1 LILVGI
7 VHQFT
12 INVLYYLPNDIHV
25 VLRHQSGMGM
35 DNGHVVRW
43 NQYVPLIGAA
53 LSPVLVIDPGSLV
66 RFEIGDDAFERFAN
80 RETFHVVNPND
91 LKRVAGPVYVRG
103 AEPGDAL
110 RIDILDIEIAR
121 AWSVRTPRLRGFHA
135 SAGEGND
142 EKVEVRQIPLH
153 DGMARISA
161 ALSIPLQPSIG
172 TIGVAPGSGDNSSHS
187 SASFWGGNLDLRE
200 LSPGATLYL
209 PVQEHGGLLY
219 AGNLHASIGTTE
231 PTGTSLEA
239 AGCATL
245 CVGLEKGLKLRFPR
259 LRVWGS
265 TICIGTGDT
274 LQAARQA
281 ALDTAYDLLIT
292 NYGLQPFEADTYTS
306 ACVGMRFGGP
316 ASPIVLAVVPDPA
329 A

>member
-1 LILVGI
+1 
-7 VHQFT
+7 
-12 INVLYYLPNDIHV
+12 
-25 VLRHQSGMGM
+25 MGM
-35 DNGHVVRW
+35 SDGHVVKW
-43 NQYVPLIGAA
+43 NQYASSIGASLSYA
-53 LSPVLVIDPGSLV
+53 LEIEPGSLV
-66 RFEIGDDAFERFAN
+66 RFEIGDESFERFAN
-80 RETFHVVNPND
+80 REAIHNPG
-91 LKRVAGPVYVRG
+91 LKSLNRVTGPVYVRG

-121 AWSVRTPRLRGFHA
+121 AWSVRTPRLHKRKT
-135 SAGEGND
+135 SAGVPPQD
-142 EKVEVRQIPLH
+142 VEIRQIPLH
-153 DGMARISA
+153 DGMARISDT
-161 ALSIPLQPSIG
+161 LSIPLQPSIG
-172 TIGVAPGSGDNSSHS
+172 TIGVAPGGRKNGDSDSTSAHS
-187 SASFWGGNLDLRE
+187 PASYWGGNMDLRE

-219 AGNLHASIGTTE
+219 VGDLHAAIGTAE

-245 CVGLEKGLKLRFPR
+245 CVGLEKGLRLRFPR
-259 LRVWGS
+259 LRVWGN
-265 TICIGTGDT
+265 TICIGTGET

-292 NYGLQPFEADTYTS
+292 KYGLQPFEADTYTS